1 MGDSDRLK
9 NYISDYL
16 ENSLDPSTHKEFE
29 DALNRSPQL
38 SSMTDRMAT
47 LLTRLNKLRYHKCS
61 DEFSLKLRERIHTS
75 SEPLISRQNIV
86 RYSFAASFVIILVI
100 ATFTITNLSSESP
113 DTTPAL
119 KGSYEGPANNTN
131 PVSNPVSGNDANTI
145 VKDGELNI
153 KTKSNQRAISDS
165 TGSKTQPEQKKKKPP
180 IKYVDRKE

>member
-1 MGDSDRLK
+1 MGDSDRMK

-29 DALNRSPQL
+29 DTLKRSPEL
-38 SSMTDRMAT
+38 RSMTDRMAA
-47 LLTRLNKLRYHKCS
+47 LSTRLNNLKYHKCS

-113 DTTPAL
+113 DTTPDL
-119 KGSYEGPANNTN
+119 QGSTESPVKNPN
-131 PVSNPVSGNDANTI
+131 PVSNPVSPGNNAKTA
-145 VKDGELNI
+145 VKDGEVNI
-153 KTKSNQRAISDS
+153 GTKSPQQAVSDS
-165 TGSKTQPEQKKKKPP
+165 VRLQQEEKKSEPA
-180 IKYVDRKE
+180 IKYVDQKE